1 MNSSIAFARFP
12 FGIPARYVV
21 ILLLTASTFLAYWS
35 VQEHGFSLYDDRQY
49 VVNNYFIQPGITW
62 ENIVW
67 AMTSGFEGNLQPVTW
82 ISHMLDYQLFG
93 LNPAGH
99 HLHNVVLHLLSSI
112 LLYLL
117 LRRMTG
123 REGPSAFIGMIF
135 ALHPL
140 HVESVAWVCQR
151 KDVLSALFGFLT
163 IGAYTSY
170 VASPGFKRYIVVLF
184 CFALGLMSKPII
196 VTLPF
201 VLLLLD
207 YWPLNRVNPF
217 QPADTR
223 TPSFAFIL
231 LEKIPLLLLAVGSSI
246 VTYIVQVQ
254 VGAVKAGLS
263 FGARLENVVVSYFMY
278 IKKTFWPFDLAI
290 FYPYPEGG
298 WPAALVVVAGSVL
311 VVLTVLAFVWLK
323 RFPWFAVGWLWYVGT
338 LVPMIGFI
346 QIGAKAYADRYMYW
360 PIVGLSIVV
369 AWCVAD
375 IGSGRRRAMYVKS
388 ISALLVCLACLALTK
403 KQVGYWENDKTLFE
417 RAVRVTEKNWLAH
430 YTLGLYAVQHGDG
443 TNARE
448 HFQLTIAFLPSFPF
462 AYYQLGELLLH
473 EGDAEGSIPYLR
485 HALEQEAEVE
495 KARMHLGIALATV
508 GKSEEALNCFS
519 EAYAANPHYGDPH
532 KNLGFILA
540 GLERFDEAEH
550 YLREALR
557 IEPRDSLLLLDIERV
572 KELKKQ

>member
-1 MNSSIAFARFP
+1 MNSSTAFARFP

-67 AMTSGFEGNLQPVTW
+67 AMTSGFEGNWQPVTW
-82 ISHMLDYQLFG
+82 IWHMLDYQLFG

-123 REGPSAFIGMIF
+123 REGPSAFVGMIF

-223 TPSFAFIL
+223 APSFAFIL

-278 IKKTFWPFDLAI
+278 IKKTFWPSDLAI

-298 WPAALVVVAGSVL
+298 WPTAVVVVAGSVL

-375 IGSGRRRAMYVKS
+375 IGSGRRSAMYVKS

-417 RAVRVTEKNWLAH
+417 RAVHVTEKNWLAH

-443 TNARE
+443 ANARE

-462 AYYQLGELLLH
+462 AYYQLGELLLN